1 MLTYMTRGK
10 YGASYGDLSDPI
22 LYQTMQHSMQIFDHL
37 TGVKE
42 LENPNHPVLRMW
54 EGYEFALGIYAM
66 MGNLEWTF
74 KRGYADH
81 EVGMFFYK
89 AIKEMQSDDVGFV
102 YETPPWVGDPAVIRS
117 HRSNLQRRTRAP
129 SVWKDCPKDWPYIWP
144 LVDDTE
150 AGYRLWISK
159 SDKSR
164 ILEGSRARPDSATLE
179 RIVNWP

>member
-1 MLTYMTRGK
+1 MADLPDPMLRQQMEE
-10 YGASYGDLSDPI
+10 AML
-22 LYQTMQHSMQIFDHL
+22 IFDAL
-37 TGVKE
+37 TGIKP
-42 LENPNHPVLRMW
+42 LPNPNHPVLGMW

-81 EVGMFFYK
+81 KYMMFFHK
-89 AIKEMQSDDVGFV
+89 AIKDMQGDDPEFT
-102 YETPPWVGDPAVIRS
+102 YLAPPWLRDPAVILS
-117 HRSNLQRRTRAP
+117 HRSNLQRRGAP
-129 SVWKDCPKDWPYIWP
+129 TVWKNCPKNWPYIWP
-144 LVDDTE
+144 QLDESE

-159 SDKSR
+159 ADKSR